1 MDQTTITSGNP
12 PEVMKHV
19 LDVLLEMG
27 LEVQEE
33 SQYKFR
39 CIRLKKRKIGSTGVA
54 LKDGQGGNGLA
65 AFSMVGSAASGGVS
79 IYNNLFPL
87 ECGC

>member
-1 MDQTTITSGNP
+1 M
-12 PEVMKHV
+12 
-19 LDVLLEMG
+19 EMG

-39 CIRLKKRKIGSTGVA
+39 CVRPKKRKIGSTGVS

-79 IYNNLFPL
+79 IHNDFLPFGMWALICP
-87 ECGC
+87 CVCVG